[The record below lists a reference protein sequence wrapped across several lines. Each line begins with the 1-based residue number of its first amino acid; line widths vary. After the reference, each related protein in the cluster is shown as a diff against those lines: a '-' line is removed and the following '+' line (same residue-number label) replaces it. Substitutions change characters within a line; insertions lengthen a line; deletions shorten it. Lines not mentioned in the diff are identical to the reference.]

1 MSYLGMQNHQNE
13 NLSLNRF
20 EDTSQHAQP
29 ILPNLADF
37 SACVQPALQNGPGK
51 VFHFDDFA
59 CPYSSFTQ
67 INHWNVL
74 YNYFIEIIIAM
85 RGVCEGF
92 KNIYRNRFVK
102 TVDLQQSM

>member
-1 MSYLGMQNHQNE
+1 MQNHQNE

-59 CPYSSFTQ
+59 CPYSSFT
-67 INHWNVL
+67 L
-74 YNYFIEIIIAM
+74 LKSTIEMSCTIILL
-85 RGVCEGF
+85 RSS
-92 KNIYRNRFVK
+92 
-102 TVDLQQSM
+102 LQ

>member
-51 VFHFDDFA
+51 VFHFDDFT
-59 CPYSSFTQ
+59 CPWEFIYFQ
-67 INHWNVL
+67 INL
-74 YNYFIEIIIAM
+74 
-85 RGVCEGF
+85 
-92 KNIYRNRFVK
+92 
-102 TVDLQQSM
+102 